1 MAAAKKVA
9 KKAAKKTVKKAA
21 KKAVKKVAKK
31 AAVKKTVNQ
40 PTINPTR
47 KLTSAV
53 IATAALDRLGRPGD
67 RLASAMT
74 AATATVR
81 TNDVTER
88 ERIWQRFTG
97 DDWTC
102 FDALPPALR
111 QRLRTAVEKFATVA
125 AG

>member
-1 MAAAKKVA
+1 
-9 KKAAKKTVKKAA
+9 
-21 KKAVKKVAKK
+21 
-31 AAVKKTVNQ
+31 
-40 PTINPTR
+40 
-47 KLTSAV
+47 
-53 IATAALDRLGRPGD
+53 
-67 RLASAMT
+67 MT

-111 QRLRTAVEKFATVA
+111 RRLRTAVEKFATVA